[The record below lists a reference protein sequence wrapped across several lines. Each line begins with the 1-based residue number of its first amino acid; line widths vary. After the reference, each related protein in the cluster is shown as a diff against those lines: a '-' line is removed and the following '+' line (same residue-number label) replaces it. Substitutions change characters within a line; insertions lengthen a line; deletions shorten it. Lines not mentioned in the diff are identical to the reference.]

1 MPGLGTM
8 FLVRSRPANVDPVS
22 VLGELWRGNDR
33 VGPSAQGA
41 AVVAARLIAAALLVP
56 TASDSDRQ
64 GVPRGHLDALA
75 SAGLLGLPSAHE
87 VWATGDPAPLQ
98 TREVSELIAAACGTT
113 WFCWTQ
119 HRGPTDTVNAATT
132 SGEAGTEAVSYAEPL
147 RTGRA
152 LAGVA
157 FAHLRRPGPPQ
168 VVAEEVAGGWRISGS
183 LDWVTSFDIADVIA
197 IAAVAPGIS
206 GGAMAAPNEKRIAS
220 PAPDRLVWVLIDA
233 VAQPGID
240 VGPILELAAMR
251 GTHTRP
257 LRIDRLFIP
266 AARVISVLDLAS
278 WLAADALRTPNASPP
293 AFGVARAATTA
304 LEAHGEQRSVPP
316 ALAAADVLAERVRVT
331 RSQAYQLIDQVPAT
345 EQIDQRLELR
355 AAALEL
361 AVQASTAYVT
371 ACAGAAILL
380 SHPAQRWGREAM
392 FHLVQAQ
399 TKPVR
404 EASLRRYT
412 LSAADVPAL

>member
-1 MPGLGTM
+1 M
-8 FLVRSRPANVDPVS
+8 FSVRSRPANVQLVS
-22 VLGELWRGNDR
+22 VLKELWRGNDR

-41 AVVAARLIAAALLVP
+41 AVAAVRLIAAELLVP
-56 TASDSDRQ
+56 TASDSDRH

-75 SAGLLGLPSAHE
+75 RAGLLGLASGAD
-87 VWATGDPAPLQ
+87 VWAEGDSVPRQ

-119 HRGPTDTVNAATT
+119 HRGPAETLNAATT
-132 SGEAGTEAVSYAEPL
+132 SGEAGIEAAAYAEPL

-157 FAHLRRPGPPQ
+157 FAHLRRPGPAQ
-168 VVAEEVAGGWRISGS
+168 VVAEAVAGGWRISGS

-197 IAAVAPGIS
+197 IAAVAPSVGS
-206 GGAMAAPNEKRIAS
+206 GATDAPTR
-220 PAPDRLVWVLIDA
+220 PDRLVWVLVDA
-233 VAQPGID
+233 VEQQGIE

-257 LRIDRLFIP
+257 MVIDRLFVP
-266 AARVISVLDLAS
+266 AARVISVIELMP

-304 LEAHGEQRSVPP
+304 LRAHGQQRSVDT
-316 ALAAADVLAERVRVT
+316 ALAAADVLAEQVRAI
-331 RSQAYQLIDQVPAT
+331 RSQAYQLIDQVPAN

-371 ACAGAAILL
+371 ACAGSAIMLT
-380 SHPAQRWGREAM
+380 HPAQRWAREAM

-404 EASLRRYT
+404 EASLRRYS
-412 LSAADVPAL
+412 LRQA